1 MTSLHNARQAIIDAV
16 GNIDAMT
23 FDYVPGRLA
32 PPALIVLP
40 GSPYIE
46 PGDVFGS
53 FLVRHTLSLV
63 MSQGANETITENTDN
78 LIETVLTALMDANVS
93 IDEVSTFY
101 VYESNGGQYLAADI
115 TISDNLRF

>member
-1 MTSLHNARQAIIDAV
+1 MATLHSTRQAIIDAV
-16 GNIDAMT
+16 GSIDAQT
-23 FDYVPGRLA
+23 FDYVPGRLV

-78 LIETVLTALMDANVS
+78 LIEKVLTALMDANVS